1 MSQSKRL
8 LITGADGFT
17 GRYVWDAAIAA
28 GYEPLAPLAGFDL
41 LSPES
46 CQATIEHTQPDY
58 LIHLA
63 ALSFVAHPD
72 QSALYSVNTV
82 GTQNLLQAVHNSGLS
97 LKKIIIASSANVYGN
112 VPVEQQPITERQPP
126 APVNHY
132 AASKLAMEYMVHTWF
147 DKLPITITRPF
158 NYTGVGQADHFLVPK
173 LVKHF
178 AERLP
183 TVSLGNLDV
192 ARDYSDVRDVAADY
206 VFLLQQPLAGET
218 INLCTGRAQS
228 LSSILETLRKL
239 SGHSIAVLSDQNL
252 QRVNEISSIRGSSLA
267 WNLEKSGDG
276 CRREFSETLAWMMNT
291 ATPQS

>member
-1 MSQSKRL
+1 MSRSNRL

-46 CQATIEHTQPDY
+46 CQSTVDQTQPDY

-82 GTQNLLQAVHNSGLS
+82 GTQHLLQAAHNSGLKF
-97 LKKIIIASSANVYGN
+97 KKIIIASSANVYGN
-112 VPVEQQPITERQPP
+112 VPLDQQPITERQLP

-132 AASKLAMEYMVHTWF
+132 AASKLAMEHMTHTWF
-147 DKLPITITRPF
+147 DKLPIIITRPF
-158 NYTGVGQADHFLVPK
+158 NYTGVGQAGQFLIPK

-183 TVSLGNLDV
+183 TISLGNLDV

-206 VFLLQQPLAGET
+206 VFLLGCPFEGAVV
-218 INLCTGRAQS
+218 NLCSGVSYTLAS
-228 LSSILETLRKL
+228 VLETLQSLCGRSITVARDNNL
-239 SGHSIAVLSDQNL
+239 VRANEIATIQGASALWSIAKKDLANRKKLTDTLSWML
-252 QRVNEISSIRGSSLA
+252 HAAEI
-267 WNLEKSGDG
+267 
-276 CRREFSETLAWMMNT
+276 
-291 ATPQS
+291 

>member
-1 MSQSKRL
+1 MSQSNRL

-46 CQATIEHTQPDY
+46 CQNTVEDARPDY

-82 GTQNLLQAVHNSGLS
+82 GTQNLLQAVHNSGRS
-97 LKKIIIASSANVYGN
+97 LKKIIVASSANVYGN
-112 VPVEQQPITERQPP
+112 VPVGQQPITERQPP

-147 DKLPITITRPF
+147 DKLPIIITRPF
-158 NYTGVGQADHFLVPK
+158 NYTGDGQAEHFLIPK

-183 TVSLGNLDV
+183 SISLGNLNV
-192 ARDYSDVRDVAADY
+192 ARDYSDVRDLANDY
-206 VFLLQQPLAGET
+206 VWLLDSSLEGAGATINMCSGKSYALSGILELLQELT
-218 INLCTGRAQS
+218 N
-228 LSSILETLRKL
+228 
-239 SGHSIAVLSDQNL
+239 HSIAVVSDKSL
-252 QRVNEISSIRGSSLA
+252 TRENEITAIQGASVMWLPQSKHLA
-267 WNLEKSGDG
+267 N
-276 CRREFSETLAWMMNT
+276 RREFKDTLSWMLKTMKI
-291 ATPQS
+291 